1 MYVCIEKVNNLR
13 KKYFPIKSSYLK
25 ATQKLIQL
33 SFNFMWRSIMYQAFI
48 FRLILKIALKNPQ
61 FEIVDQKLLHLST
74 KVQHVSDT
82 VSPPLVYGLVQIF
95 FSKLHCL
102 NNLL

>member
-1 MYVCIEKVNNLR
+1 
-13 KKYFPIKSSYLK
+13 
-25 ATQKLIQL
+25 
-33 SFNFMWRSIMYQAFI
+33 MYQAFI

-82 VSPPLVYGLVQIF
+82 VSPPLIVYGLVQIF
-95 FSKLHCL
+95 FFKTTLFE
-102 NNLL
+102 